1 MPGSRPSAPF
11 ASGSTFAWIEEVSLL
26 ENDHTVVAWSDLPI
40 RSLVDWERTEN
51 THGPF
56 PVVDDDREL
65 GSDRLDPALLLA
77 GLLAGGVIS

>member
-11 ASGSTFAWIEEVSLL
+11 AWGSTFAWIEGVSLL

-40 RSLVDWERTEN
+40 RSLVDWERAEN

-56 PVVDDDREL
+56 PVVDDRAL
-65 GSDRLDPALLLA
+65 GSERLDPALLLD

>member
-1 MPGSRPSAPF
+1 MPWSRPSAPF
-11 ASGSTFAWIEEVSLL
+11 AWGTTFAWIEEVSLL

-40 RSLVDWERTEN
+40 RSLVDWERGEN

-56 PVVDDDREL
+56 PVADDREL
-65 GSDRLDPALLLA
+65 GSERLDPALLLD